1 MHKMARMNQTEH
13 DGAGYGAT
21 ALRRYGAATCARS
34 MWLASIIAEAFN
46 GMVFLTHGRKI
57 SSPRLIGLPLR
68 AQKPVFFEAHRRQ
81 S

>member
-1 MHKMARMNQTEH
+1 MHKMARMNQTAH

-21 ALRRYGAATCARS
+21 TCARS
-34 MWLASIIAEAFN
+34 MWVASIIAEAFN

-57 SSPRLIGLPLR
+57 SSPRLIGSPLR
-68 AQKPVFFEAHRRQ
+68 AQKPVFFETHRRQ